1 MRIGILGAG
10 HTGEALG
17 RGLIQAGHVCFISS
31 REPEHS
37 RHLEWMEETGA
48 KGHVGT
54 FNQAAQ
60 YGELVILALPWAGM
74 KDVLDTL
81 DPEHLNNKT
90 VIDISNAVHFD
101 RGPKLI
107 HNDTSAGESV
117 QSWLPASRV
126 VKTLNTVNA
135 ARMVHPQFT
144 EGVPVMFVSGNDTGA
159 KAQTVKLLHE
169 LGWSQ
174 VIDLGDIWH
183 SRLQE
188 SIMLACVISES
199 RLDAS
204 GAAFSLLKR

>member
-10 HTGEALG
+10 HTGKALG
-17 RGLIQAGHVCFISS
+17 RGLIQAGHECFISS
-31 REPEHS
+31 REPECS
-37 RHLEWMEETGA
+37 RHLEWMEETGTE
-48 KGHVGT
+48 GQIVT
-54 FNQAAQ
+54 FKQAAQ
-60 YGELVILALPWAGM
+60 YGELIILALPWSGL
-74 KDVLDTL
+74 KDVLDTI

-90 VIDISNAVHFD
+90 VIDISNAIHFD
-101 RGPKLI
+101 RGPKLMY
-107 HNDTSAGESV
+107 NSTSAGECI
-117 QSWLPASRV
+117 QSWLPESQV

-135 ARMVHPQFT
+135 ALMAHPRFT
-144 EGVPVMFVSGNDTGA
+144 EGIPVMFVSGNHTGA

-204 GAAFSLLKR
+204 GAAFSLLQR